1 MPHYAEFGIN
11 TFVGSPAQGEAY
23 VSSPT
28 PRGFFSVLAW
38 FDFESPGCAVFEL
51 RVHLVEGVKDVL
63 RRGLLSSF
71 SLHTRADL
79 FTHLLQ
85 LDHLFYKHTQY
96 IAGPSVHA
104 VATDFSEIMQLR
116 QKQCEREGVRY
127 TKCSVLDAAFLVQ
140 ETLELL
146 PEKELGAMQLQPWC
160 VCIYILLSQLSAR
173 FSKEGEHPARWCWCL
188 VMALMMRSY

>member
-63 RRGLLSSF
+63 RRGCYLASHCTQEPTF
-71 SLHTRADL
+71 SHICCNLTTYFINTRNIS
-79 FTHLLQ
+79 Q
-85 LDHLFYKHTQY
+85 
-96 IAGPSVHA
+96 VH
-104 VATDFSEIMQLR
+104 
-116 QKQCEREGVRY
+116 
-127 TKCSVLDAAFLVQ
+127 
-140 ETLELL
+140 
-146 PEKELGAMQLQPWC
+146 
-160 VCIYILLSQLSAR
+160 
-173 FSKEGEHPARWCWCL
+173 
-188 VMALMMRSY
+188 RSTP

>member
-1 MPHYAEFGIN
+1 MPRYAEFGIN

-23 VSSPT
+23 ASSPT

-63 RRGLLSSF
+63 RRGSYLAS
-71 SLHTRADL
+71 HCTQEADL
-79 FTHLLQ
+79 FTQLLQ
-85 LDHLFYKHTQY
+85 LDHLFYKHTHY

-104 VATDFSEIMQLR
+104 VATDFEIIQLR

-160 VCIYILLSQLSAR
+160 VCVSFL
-173 FSKEGEHPARWCWCL
+173 
-188 VMALMMRSY
+188 